1 MVGPSSTV
9 DQNILPVQAYFN
21 LDGSFNTFIGQG
33 QPFVVSA
40 TESIGIINTSVSG
53 TFYPTF
59 TAVNTGQ
66 ITSLSV
72 TSSVYKFNP
81 GTGEL
86 SAPFFDGTL
95 NGTATEANNI
105 AGGSASQLVYQTGAN
120 TTGFVP
126 NGISGQFLVSN
137 GSSAPSWSS
146 VATSVTIVDQ
156 TSSSSTFYPL
166 FYSATSGSTNTVE
179 TSSTKLQYIPST
191 GTLIS
196 TVFSGS
202 GASLTNIP
210 NSALTNA
217 SFTLGSTSISL
228 GSTTTTIAGL
238 TSVTSTTFVGALSGN
253 ATTATSAVTATNANN
268 VAITDNTSSIA
279 TWYPMIVSNT
289 TGNLPATTSSTKL
302 SFVPST
308 GTLAVANL
316 NLTNALGIAYGGTN
330 STATPTAGGVGYG
343 TGTAHAY
350 SAVGTSGQVLT
361 SAGAGVPI
369 WTTPTTGTVTSVTG
383 TAPVVSSGGNTPVI
397 SMAAATTSVNGYLT
411 STDWTT
417 FNGKQAT
424 LVSGT
429 NIKTVGGVS
438 LLGSGDVG
446 TIGVAYGGTGV
457 ATLTGFAYG
466 NGTSAF
472 TAATTAQALSLIGTL
487 PVGNGGTGLTTLT
500 ANYIPYGNGT
510 NSFQSSANF
519 TFDGTTLVTV
529 NDAQFHTV
537 KVGLGGGSIATNTV
551 VGNTAFTSN
560 STGGSNSI
568 YGYQAGY
575 YALGNSNTVFGYQA
589 MYGFNT
595 LTTGGN
601 NTVIGSKAGANIT
614 TGAYNVYI
622 GAAEGSVGTSTG
634 QSNTTG
640 YANTGVGTG
649 ALAYSTTAI
658 NLSAFGYQAGWK
670 NTTGFVDAFG
680 SGSLLSNLTGTSL
693 SGFGQGSLNYNTIGS
708 NNVGFG
714 QNSGTRVSSSVATL
728 GAITGG
734 SGYTTGT
741 YTNVVMT
748 LSSGTAAGTYPTATI
763 VVAGG
768 AVTTVTITSPGN
780 RFVDTT
786 TVLTAPAASI
796 GGTGAGFTVP
806 VASLATGANN
816 TFIGSQSG
824 WKASTNPNTTG
835 SNNTF
840 VGYNTIGST
849 STDSNSIV
857 IGASAIGLGSNT
869 TVIGTSSTVLTQVYG
884 TLNTNGYTVATLPST
899 AANGM
904 IQGARAYVT
913 DATLPTYLGTLTGG
927 GTVKC
932 PVFYNGTAWVSA

>member
-1 MVGPSSTV
+1 MAGPSSTV

-66 ITSLSV
+66 VTTLSV

-86 SAPFFDGTL
+86 SAPFFDGFL
-95 NGTATEANNI
+95 NGTASEANNI
-105 AGGSASQLVYQTGAN
+105 VGGASSQLLYQTSAN

-137 GSSAPSWSS
+137 GTSAPSWSS

-179 TSSTKLQYIPST
+179 TSSTKLQYVPST
-191 GTLIS
+191 GTFTS

-210 NSALTNA
+210 NSALTNS

-253 ATTATSAVTATNANN
+253 ASTATTATTATNATNIG
-268 VAITDNTSSIA
+268 ITDNTSSIA
-279 TWYPMIVSNT
+279 TWYPTIVSNT

-330 STATPTAGGVGYG
+330 STATPTAGGIGYG

-350 SAVGTSGQVLT
+350 SAIGTSGQVLT

-397 SMAAATTSVNGYLT
+397 SMAKATSSVDGYLT

-429 NIKTVGGVS
+429 NIKTVGGAS

-472 TAATTAQALSLIGTL
+472 TAATTAQVLTLIGTL

-510 NSFQSSANF
+510 SAFQSSSGF
-519 TFDGTTLVTV
+519 TFDGTNFQLASANTLNWNSDTYLRR
-529 NDAQFHTV
+529 DAANTLAQRNSTNAQTFRLYNTYTSTTSFENLQLDWTSTSNV
-537 KVGLGGGSIATNTV
+537 ATIGTQVGSGGGTARPLAFSTNATERMRIFTSGGVSIGNTTDAGATNLSVTGSASAASFIPTSATV
-551 VGNTAFTSN
+551 PTNGMYLPATNGVGFATNSALTMWLSTA
-560 STGGSNSI
+560 
-568 YGYQAGY
+568 
-575 YALGNSNTVFGYQA
+575 GNMYMGTTYTASAYKVQVNGNFAFG
-589 MYGFNT
+589 
-595 LTTGGN
+595 
-601 NTVIGSKAGANIT
+601 
-614 TGAYNVYI
+614 
-622 GAAEGSVGTSTG
+622 
-634 QSNTTG
+634 
-640 YANTGVGTG
+640 TGVGTG
-649 ALAYSTTAI
+649 AVFGSNVSGGSSGNIISGPILTVNTVPFNLFLCDTTA
-658 NLSAFGYQAGWK
+658 G
-670 NTTGFVDAFG
+670 
-680 SGSLLSNLTGTSL
+680 
-693 SGFGQGSLNYNTIGS
+693 
-708 NNVGFG
+708 
-714 QNSGTRVSSSVATL
+714 
-728 GAITGG
+728 
-734 SGYTTGT
+734 TTGT
-741 YTNVVMT
+741 GGGIGFGGDIAGTA
-748 LSSGTAAGTYPTATI
+748 SGTSAVLAAIQGGKENSTTVDPTYYQGTLRFFTRGYATGNVSERMRI
-763 VVAGG
+763 SSAGG
-768 AVTTVTITSPGN
+768 VSIGNTTDPGAGGLRASGLIYPQQAATASAPAYVKGAIYFDTTLNKLRVGGATAWETITS
-780 RFVDTT
+780 V
-786 TVLTAPAASI
+786 
-796 GGTGAGFTVP
+796 
-806 VASLATGANN
+806 
-816 TFIGSQSG
+816 
-824 WKASTNPNTTG
+824 
-835 SNNTF
+835 
-840 VGYNTIGST
+840 
-849 STDSNSIV
+849 
-857 IGASAIGLGSNT
+857 
-869 TVIGTSSTVLTQVYG
+869 
-884 TLNTNGYTVATLPST
+884 
-899 AANGM
+899 
-904 IQGARAYVT
+904 
-913 DATLPTYLGTLTGG
+913 
-927 GTVKC
+927 
-932 PVFYNGTAWVSA
+932 

>member
-1 MVGPSSTV
+1 MAGPSSTV

-66 ITSLSV
+66 VTTLSV

-86 SAPFFDGTL
+86 SAPFFDGFL
-95 NGTATEANNI
+95 NGTASEANNI
-105 AGGSASQLVYQTGAN
+105 AGGASSQLLYQTSAN

-137 GSSAPSWSS
+137 GTSAPSWSS

-179 TSSTKLQYIPST
+179 TSSTKLQYVPST
-191 GTLIS
+191 GTFTS

-210 NSALTNA
+210 NSALTNS

-253 ATTATSAVTATNANN
+253 ASTATTATTATNATNIG
-268 VAITDNTSSIA
+268 ITDNTSSIA
-279 TWYPMIVSNT
+279 TWYPTIVSNT

-330 STATPTAGGVGYG
+330 STATPTAGGIGYG

-446 TIGVAYGGTGV
+446 TIGVAYGGTGL
-457 ATLTGFAYG
+457 A
-466 NGTSAF
+466 
-472 TAATTAQALSLIGTL
+472 
-487 PVGNGGTGLTTLT
+487 TLT

-510 NSFQSSANF
+510 SAFQSSSGF
-519 TFDGTTLVTV
+519 TFDGTNLLLASANTLNWNSDTYLHRDGAA
-529 NDAQFHTV
+529 NTLAQYNSTSAQIFRLYNTRTDASNGEWLQ
-537 KVGLGGGSIATNTV
+537 LDWNT
-551 VGNTAFTSN
+551 TSN
-560 STGGSNSI
+560 VATI
-568 YGYQAGY
+568 
-575 YALGNSNTVFGYQA
+575 
-589 MYGFNT
+589 
-595 LTTGGN
+595 LT
-601 NTVIGSKAGANIT
+601 KAN
-614 TGAYNVYI
+614 
-622 GAAEGSVGTSTG
+622 
-634 QSNTTG
+634 
-640 YANTGVGTG
+640 GTG
-649 ALAYSTTAI
+649 AVR
-658 NLSAFGYQAGWK
+658 NLSFGATPILI
-670 NTTGFVDAFG
+670 NTTTKLSTVSINGTITNAGTVLSSLTMNSAGLYYGQIGNIDAHTWG
-680 SGSLLSNLTGTSL
+680 LLWS
-693 SGFGQGSLNYNTIGS
+693 
-708 NNVGFG
+708 
-714 QNSGTRVSSSVATL
+714 A
-728 GAITGG
+728 
-734 SGYTTGT
+734 TTGVLGT
-741 YTNVVMT
+741 QALTWNDSGNV
-748 LSSGTAAGTYPTATI
+748 S
-763 VVAGG
+763 
-768 AVTTVTITSPGN
+768 
-780 RFVDTT
+780 
-786 TVLTAPAASI
+786 
-796 GGTGAGFTVP
+796 VP
-806 VASLATGANN
+806 NGV
-816 TFIGSQSG
+816 I
-824 WKASTNPNTTG
+824 STK
-835 SNNTF
+835 
-840 VGYNTIGST
+840 
-849 STDSNSIV
+849 
-857 IGASAIGLGSNT
+857 
-869 TVIGTSSTVLTQVYG
+869 
-884 TLNTNGYTVATLPST
+884 GYTVATLPT
-899 AANGM
+899 GVVGM
-904 IQGARAYVT
+904 RAYVT
-913 DATLPTYLGTLTGG
+913 DALLPTYLGTLTGG
-927 GTVKC
+927 GAVKC

>member
-33 QPFVVSA
+33 HPFVVSA

-66 ITSLSV
+66 VTTLSV

-86 SAPFFDGTL
+86 SAPFFDGFL
-95 NGTATEANNI
+95 NGTASEANNI
-105 AGGSASQLVYQTGAN
+105 AGGASSQLLYQTSAN

-137 GSSAPSWSS
+137 GTSAPSWSS

-166 FYSATSGSTNTVE
+166 FYSATSGSTNTVD
-179 TSSTKLQYIPST
+179 TSSTKLQYVPST

-202 GASLTNIP
+202 GAGLTNIP

-217 SFTLGSTSISL
+217 SFTLGSTSIAL

-238 TSVTSTTFVGALSGN
+238 VSVTSTTFVGALSGN

-268 VAITDNTSSIA
+268 VAITDNTSSVS
-279 TWYPMIVSNT
+279 TWYPTIVSNT
-289 TGNLPATTSSTKL
+289 TGNLPETTSSTKL

-411 STDWTT
+411 STDWNT

-510 NSFQSSANF
+510 SAFQSASGF
-519 TFDGTTLVTV
+519 TFDGTNFSLASANSLNWNSDTYLRRDAANTL
-529 NDAQFHTV
+529 AQRNSTNAQAFRLYNTYTSSTSYENLQLDWTSTANLATISTQ
-537 KVGLGGGSIATNTV
+537 KGSGGGASRNLV
-551 VGNTAFTSN
+551 LTS
-560 STGGSNSI
+560 
-568 YGYQAGY
+568 
-575 YALGNSNTVFGYQA
+575 
-589 MYGFNT
+589 
-595 LTTGGN
+595 
-601 NTVIGSKAGANIT
+601 
-614 TGAYNVYI
+614 
-622 GAAEGSVGTSTG
+622 
-634 QSNTTG
+634 
-640 YANTGVGTG
+640 
-649 ALAYSTTAI
+649 
-658 NLSAFGYQAGWK
+658 
-670 NTTGFVDAFG
+670 
-680 SGSLLSNLTGTSL
+680 
-693 SGFGQGSLNYNTIGS
+693 
-708 NNVGFG
+708 
-714 QNSGTRVSSSVATL
+714 
-728 GAITGG
+728 
-734 SGYTTGT
+734 
-741 YTNVVMT
+741 
-748 LSSGTAAGTYPTATI
+748 AAGTVGIGSPVNLRTYASLQIANGAHPQLVFEDQGLGVGYMVQNAQNQIIGSEGYITFKTGVSFASGAIASGTERMRLFSS
-763 VVAGG
+763 GG
-768 AVTTVTITSPGN
+768 V
-780 RFVDTT
+780 
-786 TVLTAPAASI
+786 SI
-796 GGTGAGFTVP
+796 GNTTDAGAGNLSV
-806 VASLATGANN
+806 
-816 TFIGSQSG
+816 SG
-824 WKASTNPNTTG
+824 
-835 SNNTF
+835 
-840 VGYNTIGST
+840 V
-849 STDSNSIV
+849 V
-857 IGASAIGLGSNT
+857 I
-869 TVIGTSSTVLTQVYG
+869 
-884 TLNTNGYTVATLPST
+884 TNGYTVATLPSGVV
-899 AANGM
+899 GM
-904 IQGARAYVT
+904 RAYVT
-913 DATLPTYLGTLTGG
+913 NALAPSYGVAVAGG
-927 GTVKC
+927 GATTI
-932 PVFYNGTAWVSA
+932 PVFYNGTAWICA